1 VTVQE
6 REYFQKLINAQF
18 EHIRSDI
25 GGLKEDTSKILD
37 QTKLIDER
45 TRTLELWR
53 ATINGEQHATDLGR
67 SKTDWWLVFIVSTM
81 VSVGTIVATKL
92 WH

>member
-1 VTVQE
+1 MTVQE

-18 EHIRSDI
+18 DHIRSDI

-37 QTKLIDER
+37 QTKLIDDR
-45 TRTLELWR
+45 TRNLELWR
-53 ATINGEQHATDLGR
+53 ATISGEHQATSEGKN
-67 SKTDWWLVFIVSTM
+67 KTDWWLVFIVSTL